1 MAVGSA
7 SCWRAVVIPLESELG
22 RFEASTCG
30 DGRHEVGAFGIYWTG
45 KEVANHTLR
54 VTIELVAR
62 QYRSPTRFREERRR
76 RPSFGFVDDQ
86 EDESA
91 GRIEAASGSLML
103 DLLSNE
109 RPLDGAYG
117 HFRLT
122 PGHLSCRY
130 GDPGGPTFLTRL
142 FGKDLH

>member
-54 VTIELVAR
+54 VAIKLVAEAIP
-62 QYRSPTRFREERRR
+62 QSHAVPRRKEKKAVIW
-76 RPSFGFVDDQ
+76 F
-86 EDESA
+86 
-91 GRIEAASGSLML
+91 
-103 DLLSNE
+103 
-109 RPLDGAYG
+109 
-117 HFRLT
+117 
-122 PGHLSCRY
+122 C
-130 GDPGGPTFLTRL
+130 
-142 FGKDLH
+142 